1 MAPNVLLLRT
11 PARNDQYE
19 SAFQSR
25 GYTAI
30 SVPVLETMFRHL
42 DELKKVMQNGPE
54 ARGYDGVV
62 ITSGRSCEAWKTV
75 ALELVSESTSV
86 ETSSSGKHSV
96 AFTRAMCLCPMR
108 CQWIDVQEAIGDYFS
123 PKDIRGASESGTS
136 ERLAHFILKDL
147 ASMAGSKKLLYLTGD
162 KNRDTLPKILNDG
175 GFTLEAVQV
184 YATQGSAT
192 FASDL
197 DRALRSAPPG
207 SHTWWI
213 TFFAPSESEFVT
225 PILRKHFDFPSGDKP
240 PALGTPKIAAI
251 GPTTSGFLQENL
263 NLQVHVVSPKPNAE
277 SLSTAIVSFDAEH
290 VTQP

>member
-30 SVPVLETMFRHL
+30 SVPVLETVFRHL

-62 ITSGRSCEAWKTV
+62 VTSGRSCEAWKTV

-86 ETSSSGKHSV
+86 ETSSSVDWSV
-96 AFTRAMCLCPMR
+96 VPFYVVGEATAKSLA
-108 CQWIDVQEAIGDYFS
+108 DVQEAIGDYFS